1 MKSWLQGQR
10 ISLYRLAVPL
20 LFAGLALAASLI
32 VLDDTFLP
40 YANQR
45 QDALRN
51 QIKGKPPQT
60 YRQPETLDFW
70 RKFENL
76 QLRPVRP
83 RAKSFW
89 RLDGSGG

>member
-1 MKSWLQGQR
+1 
-10 ISLYRLAVPL
+10 VPL
-20 LFAGLALAASLI
+20 LLQALALAASLI

-60 YRQPETLDFW
+60 YRQPERWIFGENS
-70 RKFENL
+70 KNL